1 MTIPFGGDLTE
12 EDLIAIGDA
21 LARDK
26 ERLTALLRDYKGQ
39 RNQTRNPVVK
49 AMAEEGATNMQLRI
63 TELDALLAKVRGSR
77 E

>member
-1 MTIPFGGDLTE
+1 MIDLE
-12 EDLIAIGDA
+12 PEDLDAIGDA

-49 AMAEEGATNMQLRI
+49 AMAEEGAANMQLRI
-63 TELDALLAKVRGSR
+63 TELEALLAKVRGPR